1 MKRIFITAAACAA
14 ALAGT
19 AAVAA
24 PAMAGTYSQGS
35 WNLDA
40 PGGTTYTA
48 QVQQPVNADG
58 SSVFSAKNRTIPV
71 KYKVTAQ
78 SKFAFESV
86 TNRPWGGDSGVTP
99 DTSASNHTDWSY
111 LGYTVPNG
119 TTVKDI
125 TNLTANF
132 NWTYGENHG
141 GGFRWQ
147 IGTPSGNIM
156 VDYGD
161 ASDSLQGDTA
171 GSGVNMVNSPLASQ
185 QRDESNQVGG
195 TMYTSWQYVLDHFGD
210 LQVNSVALIV
220 DGGWGAGPLGAHDQV
235 LDLSTVT
242 VGLASGSSTFTWPA
256 ATAGQTDN
264 SQPAWIYLY
273 KSNGS
278 TPAAQIDEELLTST
292 QGDTGGQFRQ
302 IDSMYMY
309 NLPVSNLPDKAATY
323 QVGLSFHPDGS
334 DPVGVVPFGLK

>member
-1 MKRIFITAAACAA
+1 MKRILLIGVASAAV
-14 ALAGT
+14 LAGT
-19 AAVAA
+19 TAVTA

-48 QVQQPVNADG
+48 QVQQPVNFDG

-86 TNRPWGGDSGVTP
+86 VNGTGGDSGVTP
-99 DTSASNHTDWSY
+99 GDHTDWSY
-111 LGYTVPNG
+111 LGYTVPSG

-161 ASDSLQGDTA
+161 ASNSLQGDTA
-171 GSGVNMVNSPLASQ
+171 GSGVNMVNSALASQ
-185 QRDESNQVGG
+185 QRDESSQVGG

-220 DGGWGAGPLGAHDQV
+220 DGGWGAGPGGTHDQV

-242 VGLASGSSTFTWPA
+242 VGLTSGSSTFTWPA

-264 SQPAWIYLY
+264 SQPAWISLS
-273 KSNGS
+273 KMSGN
-278 TPAAQIDEELLTST
+278 TPLPPIDEQLITST
-292 QGDTGGQFRQ
+292 QGDSGGQFRQ

-323 QVGLSFHPDGS
+323 QVGISFHPDGS
-334 DPVGVVPFGLK
+334 GPVGVVKFGLK

>member
-1 MKRIFITAAACAA
+1 
-14 ALAGT
+14 
-19 AAVAA
+19 
-24 PAMAGTYSQGS
+24 MAGTYPQGS

-40 PGGTTYTA
+40 PGGTTYSA

-86 TNRPWGGDSGVTP
+86 TNGPWGGDSGVTP

-132 NWTYGENHG
+132 AWTYGENHS
-141 GGFRWQ
+141 GGFRWA
-147 IGTPSGNIM
+147 INTPDGQ
-156 VDYGD
+156 VWVYYGD
-161 ASDSLQGDTA
+161 PSTSLQSGTG
-171 GSGVNMVNSPLASQ
+171 GSGVNMIAFGGNRVEMSQLNGSHAPQYDTWSNVLAAQS
-185 QRDESNQVGG
+185 SGG
-195 TMYTSWQYVLDHFGD
+195 TTVGD
-210 LQVNSVALIV
+210 EPVSSVALIV
-220 DGGWGAGPLGAHDQV
+220 DGGWGAGQTAGTHDQV
-235 LDLSTVT
+235 LDLST
-242 VGLASGSSTFTWPA
+242 ASVNGNVFTWPA

-264 SQPAWIYLY
+264 SKPAWIYLY
-273 KSNGS
+273 KSSGS
-278 TPAAQIDEELLTST
+278 TPAAQIDEQLLTST
-292 QGDTGGQFRQ
+292 QGDSGGQFRQ

-309 NLPVSNLPDKAATY
+309 NLPVSNLPDKSATY
-323 QVGLSFHPDGS
+323 QVGISFSNDGS
-334 DPVGVVPFGLK
+334 NPVGVVPFGTK